1 MTGALSREDIRIVQV
16 LALSP
21 RSRQRVRELLD
32 DDDLDYAVA
41 GDPNGPDGPAI
52 VSVPVPARSV
62 EHLQER
68 LVEVGDDLY
77 TVVLAPEAV
86 LSSRFE
92 DDPYDEVLG
101 RNYHGVSRG
110 ELRSTAEDLL
120 PSFGIHVL
128 LTVVSSIVA
137 VSGVLL
143 DSLAVLVGAMVIAPL
158 VGPPMAAGVATA
170 VDDTSLFRRS
180 IVRQAGGVVTGA
192 LGATGTAFALRFTG
206 IPGPSLSALENISN
220 YVEPSLLLVLVAL
233 GAGIAGAV
241 GLSTDDTLDLVGVMI
256 AAAVV
261 PPLGV
266 IGVAAAW
273 GYPVAAVGAAAVVLV
288 NVVAVNIAAILT
300 LWWLGYHPAE
310 WAALRKARSTL
321 LVRVLVLA
329 AVALS
334 LAVVLGGLADGTLP
348 GWWP

>member
-1 MTGALSREDIRIVQV
+1 MTGALSREDIRVVQV

-21 RSRQRVRELLD
+21 SSCRRVRELLD
-32 DDDLDYAVA
+32 DDHLDYAVA
-41 GDPNGPDGPAI
+41 GDPKDPEGPAI
-52 VSVPVPARSV
+52 LSVPVPARSV

-68 LVEVGDDLY
+68 LTEVGDDLY

-92 DDPYDEVLG
+92 EDPYDEVVG

-110 ELRSTAEDLL
+110 ELRSTADDML
-120 PSFGIHVL
+120 PSFGIHTL
-128 LTVVSSIVA
+128 LTVVSAVVA
-137 VSGVLL
+137 VAGVLL

-158 VGPPMAAGVATA
+158 VGPPMVAGVATV

-180 IVRQAGGVVTGA
+180 LARQVGGLVVGA
-192 LGATGTAFALRFTG
+192 VSATLAAFVFRFVG
-206 IPGPSLSALENISN
+206 VGPPTLVQLEAIANH
-220 YVEPSLLLVLVAL
+220 VEPGFLLVLVAL

-241 GLSTDDTLDLVGVMI
+241 SLSMDDALDLIGVMI

-266 IGVAAAW
+266 VGVGVAW
-273 GYPVAAVGAAAVVLV
+273 GFPVAALGAATVVLV
-288 NVVAVNIAAILT
+288 NVVTVNIAAILT

-310 WAALRKARSTL
+310 WAALRRARSTL

-329 AVALS
+329 VVGLT
-334 LAVVLGGLADGTLP
+334 LAVVLGGLTDGTMP

>member
-1 MTGALSREDIRIVQV
+1 MSGALSREDIRVVQV

-21 RSRQRVRELLD
+21 ESRRRVRELLD
-32 DDDLDYAVA
+32 DDRLDYAVG
-41 GDPNGPDGPAI
+41 GDPDDPTAPAT
-52 VSVPVPARSV
+52 VSVLVPARSV

-68 LVEVGDDLY
+68 LAEVDDDIY

-86 LSSRFE
+86 FSSRFE
-92 DDPYDEVLG
+92 DDPYDEVVG
-101 RNYHGVSRG
+101 RNYRGVSRG
-110 ELRSTAEDLL
+110 ELRSTAESLL
-120 PSFGIHVL
+120 PSFGLHLL
-128 LTVVSSIVA
+128 LTVVSSVVA

-158 VGPPMAAGVATA
+158 IGPPMVAGVATV
-170 VDDTSLFRRS
+170 VDDTGLFRRS
-180 IVRQAGGVVTGA
+180 LVRQIGGVLTGA
-192 LGATGTAFALRFTG
+192 FGATVTAFALRFVG
-206 IPGPSLSALENISN
+206 VSGPKLVQLENIAN
-220 YVEPSLLLVLVAL
+220 HAEPSLLLVTVAL

-266 IGVAAAW
+266 VGVGVAW
-273 GYPVAAVGAAAVVLV
+273 GFPVAALGAAAVVLV

-310 WAALRKARSTL
+310 WAALRRARSTL

-329 AVALS
+329 VVALT

>member
-1 MTGALSREDIRIVQV
+1 MSGALSREDIRVVQV

-21 RSRQRVRELLD
+21 DSCQRVRELLD
-32 DDDLDYAVA
+32 DDHLDYAVA
-41 GDPNGPDGPAI
+41 GDPNGASAPAI

-68 LVEVGDDLY
+68 LADVGDDLY
-77 TVVLAPEAV
+77 TMVLAPEAV

-92 DDPYDEVLG
+92 EDPYDEVVG
-101 RNYHGVSRG
+101 RNYRGVSRG
-110 ELRSTAEDLL
+110 ELRSTADDLL

-128 LTVVSSIVA
+128 LTVVSAVVA
-137 VSGVLL
+137 VAGVLL
-143 DSLAVLVGAMVIAPL
+143 ESLAVLVGAMVIAPL
-158 VGPPMAAGVATA
+158 IGPPMVAGVATV

-180 IVRQAGGVVTGA
+180 LVRQIGGLATGA
-192 LGATGTAFALRFTG
+192 LTAVVTAFGLKFLG
-206 IPGPSLSALENISN
+206 MSGPTLAALENISN
-220 YVEPSLLLVLVAL
+220 HVEPSLLLVVVAM

-266 IGVAAAW
+266 IGVGAAW
-273 GYPVAAVGAAAVVLV
+273 GYPVAAFGAGAVVLV

-310 WAALRKARSTL
+310 WAALRRARSTL

-329 AVALS
+329 VVALS
-334 LAVVLGGLADGTLP
+334 LVVVLGGLADGTFP